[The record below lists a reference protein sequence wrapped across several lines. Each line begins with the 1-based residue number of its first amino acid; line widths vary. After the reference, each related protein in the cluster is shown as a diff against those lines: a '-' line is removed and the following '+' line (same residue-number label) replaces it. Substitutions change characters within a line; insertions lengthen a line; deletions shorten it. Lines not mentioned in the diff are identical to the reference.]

1 MIGDTDGCDLY
12 TPGFGPRPACCPPAL
27 PGSILRSLPTASSVA
42 AAASLLCTAAR
53 PLIVVGKG
61 AAISPGAAEEVRDG
75 GAFSLGVA
83 AATGR
88 SAAVQLHENGLCIYH
103 HHALPGESAL
113 QLL

>member
-1 MIGDTDGCDLY
+1 MA

-75 GAFSLGVA
+75 GAFSLGVQQKRCGMGGGA
-83 AATGR
+83 LSLG
-88 SAAVQLHENGLCIYH
+88 VQQKRCEGWGGLV
-103 HHALPGESAL
+103 AGGGSSNR
-113 QLL
+113 